1 MLSYNTS
8 MTLFFHEEKNLI
20 TLPRQQQWSG
30 ARIHQLLEDVHKQCE
45 VASHVINIHPE
56 VKTHYRALLTDL
68 IKTYGH

>member
-8 MTLFFHEEKNLI
+8 MNLFYREEKNLF

-30 ARIHQLLEDVHKQCE
+30 ARIHQLLEDVQKQCE
-45 VASHVINIHPE
+45 GASHINIHPE
-56 VKTHYRALLTDL
+56 VKIHYRALLTDL

>member
-1 MLSYNTS
+1 MN
-8 MTLFFHEEKNLI
+8 LFFGEEKNII

-30 ARIHQLLEDVHKQCE
+30 ARIHQLLEDVQKQTE
-45 VASHVINIHPE
+45 VASQVNIHPE